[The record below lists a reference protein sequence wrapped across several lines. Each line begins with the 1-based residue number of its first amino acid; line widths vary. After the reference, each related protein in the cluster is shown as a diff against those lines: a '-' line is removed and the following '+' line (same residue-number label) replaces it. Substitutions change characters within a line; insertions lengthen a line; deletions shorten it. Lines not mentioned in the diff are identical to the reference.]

1 MLTLPRPLSLTPA
14 QFAQA
19 CAAKPEAVLELD
31 TDGMLIEEPPARGT
45 LECSQPPAL
54 NLPDQLPVL
63 LYKHAQRTTTTHSN
77 SESQPTAD
85 GIS

>member
-1 MLTLPRPLSLTPA
+1 MLTLPRPLSLTSA

-45 LECSQPPAL
+45 SSARNPRP
-54 NLPDQLPVL
+54 
-63 LYKHAQRTTTTHSN
+63 
-77 SESQPTAD
+77 
-85 GIS
+85 